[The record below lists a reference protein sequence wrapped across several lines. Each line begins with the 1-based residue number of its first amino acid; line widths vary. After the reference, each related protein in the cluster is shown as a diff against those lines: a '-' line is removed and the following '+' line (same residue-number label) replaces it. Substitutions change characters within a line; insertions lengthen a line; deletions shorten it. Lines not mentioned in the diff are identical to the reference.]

1 MEMIYFTLV
10 AIGLYLVS
18 DRILLQIETVRG
30 KRLQNRSA
38 VFFVII
44 VVFSVATFALIQAI
58 FEDPAKVAAE
68 KQTQIEKL
76 QAPADVPISNI
87 PE

>member
-18 DRILLQIETVRG
+18 DRILLQIEILRG
-30 KRLQNRSA
+30 ERLPNRTA

-44 VVFSVATFALIQAI
+44 VVFSVITFALIQSI
-58 FEDPAKVAAE
+58 FEEPAETTAQE
-68 KQTQIEKL
+68 KTQIK
-76 QAPADVPISNI
+76 QAPAPDVPISNI
-87 PE
+87 PD

>member
-18 DRILLQIETVRG
+18 DRILIQIEALRG
-30 KRLQNRSA
+30 ERLPNRSA

-44 VVFSVATFALIQAI
+44 VVLSLITFTLIQSI
-58 FEDPAKVAAE
+58 FEEPAETAAQE
-68 KQTQIEKL
+68 KAQLEQSKIPE
-76 QAPADVPISNI
+76 APISNI
-87 PE
+87 PD